1 MSITR
6 YHPSS
11 KEELTELLDRYYP
24 ERQKCIHCGGDIYYD
39 TTLITFR
46 PTKKRIDTVCGCTTT
61 KSINNIDYTLCTCQ
75 SCLEKAVGKPKNYS
89 RVFNSCNKFTA
100 YAFNI
105 PEDEMRSFNKSS
117 AVTRENMIRR
127 YGEEE
132 GERRWKSYVEK
143 QALVN
148 TFEYKQERY
157 GWTREQFDK
166 YNAERAVTRENM
178 IRRYGEEEGERRW
191 KSYVEKQIRTKSKE
205 YMLAKFG
212 SDKVNEINKRKAIT
226 LENMVRLYGEE
237 EGKIRFDNYQ
247 KNKVHFFSNLSQR
260 FFSEIDKL
268 IGDRYTTYYATK
280 NDEWYVCFKG
290 GDIVFLDFY
299 IKELNLC
306 IEFNGTVFHADPSF
320 YSELDHPNPFNKAI
334 TAKDIWEQDRIRYK
348 RLEEEYYIKTV
359 VVWEKEYTADF
370 DFKKFIVEK
379 LNINI

>member
-117 AVTRENMIRR
+117 
-127 YGEEE
+127 
-132 GERRWKSYVEK
+132 
-143 QALVN
+143 
-148 TFEYKQERY
+148 
-157 GWTREQFDK
+157 
-166 YNAERAVTRENM
+166 AVTRENM